1 MIRYD
6 SEYNKNIARVVS
18 NFNRKISRL
27 QKLGNEVLPS
37 KVYVSDIKSKF
48 DNRRDLNQYLRD
60 LQRFSKRGAENIVT
74 IGSKQF
80 TKYDIDLF
88 RRRLRSERT
97 RLRKDLA
104 DEENYKSK
112 YPMQHDVYTANI
124 RAKKQKL
131 AAKWS
136 DLIVTGIQ
144 EKLIN
149 EPYRRS
155 EIYDNYLEILFQD
168 AYQMGYPEDRIEYI
182 KSKLLQ
188 LSPRKFIRALE
199 GEPNIQ
205 YIFDYYHSLTRTSL
219 ADPNGLDAFDQLY
232 KNIDSIVEHYK

>member
-37 KVYVSDIKSKF
+37 KVYISDIKSKF

-80 TKYDIDLF
+80 TQYDIDLF

-104 DEENYKSK
+104 DAENYKSK
-112 YPMQHDVYTANI
+112 YPMQHDIYTANI

-131 AAKWS
+131 ATKWS
-136 DLIVTGIQ
+136 DLIVSGIQ

-155 EIYDNYLEILFQD
+155 VIYDNYLEILFQD

-219 ADPNGLDAFDQLY
+219 ADPNALDAFDQLY
-232 KNIDSIVEHYK
+232 QNIDSIVEHYK